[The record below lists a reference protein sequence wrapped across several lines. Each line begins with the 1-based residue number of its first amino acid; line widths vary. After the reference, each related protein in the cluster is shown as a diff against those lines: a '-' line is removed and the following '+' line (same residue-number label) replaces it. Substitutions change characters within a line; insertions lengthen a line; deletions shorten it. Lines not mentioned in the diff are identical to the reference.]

1 MKFPSRGNSKSST
14 IIATVQNAGASSGMR
29 ASKYVNVHKDTNK
42 DTGKDRRMPSL
53 LANAVKMK
61 ITKCNATKLA
71 NSNNGNKG
79 LAATTMSNTTTNAFY
94 NNMCRSLNENHR
106 MAQPTNFQN
115 SEESKGLDT
124 LNGFYSTTTTTT
136 QQHKTSGECDEML
149 CQPIQEQTQYYGQQD
164 QLLVEDM
171 SACMAKTKTTETA
184 DERHDHFNLL
194 PNNDTRVTGNGGIL
208 KEGQSQSPPQ
218 PMLSERARI
227 ELTTMKLTAP
237 KADAVEHSIP
247 SAQQQ
252 QQKVQTVQHTEEN
265 CTEARN
271 TSISQTTTTNAMRSP
286 CTFVNSHTHNRS
298 TTPPLPQAHTKPTQL
313 QAEQQ
318 QQQKPPASLSTSS
331 SAAIPSHSSSSS
343 SSHLASLLAQPAATL
358 ALTSSSAAA
367 TTVSAS
373 PIRSATPKLISVVN
387 ETSKQTVLRTI
398 GEARNTSSTT
408 VKSTAV
414 NALEQTANV
423 TQIKTPTTL
432 ATNAYFEVK
441 LETTSQVEDETAI
454 QQQQQQTSGDVV
466 VRDSVVNT
474 DPQQIQQQLVT
485 RDKNAKNVDKF
496 RNAITTSTTL
506 TKTKQTLI
514 PTAAV
519 APVVTANVAQISVIN
534 SNNNNNN
541 NNGKLS
547 VSVNNANVSEIRNAK
562 ISDKQPE
569 QIPVE
574 AQQDELLP
582 LNYRGANNSVII
594 ANFNSNSNNNNSHNA
609 INTSHYAPE
618 EAPATASTTTTVQI
632 LTGEQHLAEPQYLR
646 YTQQLSQDSIG
657 EVQHQ
662 HQQQQQLLQL
672 TSNILN
678 GADPNLNLAVATE
691 LQQQQQ
697 QQHHQHFFTPY
708 NSCAYDLSRH
718 NQQQLLQL
726 DHQQQQHQSQQH
738 LTKELLDKPDLIA
751 LHPSHLLFTQHL
763 STASP
768 YVHSPPSHLHPH
780 AHPHPHAHH
789 PQFIDD
795 NMRNNFSLYTY
806 GGNPH
811 DHLQH
816 HSSTGAAPS
825 SIDEVIQ
832 DTLKDECLE
841 DHHTGV
847 SYCTLTTVPDLKDAY
862 HHTHMLGA
870 AEQQV
875 LTPTQ
880 LHQLHV
886 NTHQHHNNS
895 VSSGGGSPSPTS
907 LSHGG
912 TAGDVSSFTQLTNAT
927 AYRDVYGG
935 FATDPTVISLF
946 PSPLSPVLTSSYPG
960 SLLTSATNGIQQYG
974 MQPSSAISA
983 VSSASPSHQ
992 PAHSAASTPG
1002 AHATHSVVVAGTGSG
1017 SNSIN
1022 NDDYGSP
1029 KSNTSSNGGGA
1040 GSGATNNQSIAGGS
1054 GRLPAFQRISSY
1066 VGGAGGAA
1074 GVGGVANVSV
1084 GAGGADRY
1092 TSLTN
1097 YRTNDTWAGH
1107 YEAIGYAPTSVVTS
1121 AAGLVGNTNVIRSC
1135 NGRAGPGV
1143 GVVGVGVEGS
1153 ASANLAAAAAHL
1165 TASASLSAT
1174 FYDAD
1179 FITDGRECVNCGA
1192 VSTPLWR
1199 RDNTGH
1205 YLCNACGLYNKTNG
1219 MNRPLIKQP
1228 RRLSASR
1235 RVGLSCS
1242 NCLTTHT
1249 SLWRRNPSGEPVCN
1263 ACGLY
1268 FKLHSVKRPLNMK
1281 KDTIQTRKRKAKGAK
1296 GEKSSKS
1303 SKANANANP
1312 AAVANNETT
1321 ADSPNATITEY
1332 ATTATTAC
1340 STIAA
1345 SATTATIDDTATYAA
1360 DAATF
1365 VPLHIGIDATNA
1377 YYTNHTDDAN
1387 HASPTAAIASAIVTT
1402 AGAAAATAAP
1412 ATATTTAISTFGA
1425 PTSAAT

>member
-1 MKFPSRGNSKSST
+1 MKFSSRNNSKSST
-14 IIATVQNAGASSGMR
+14 VITAVHNASGSSGMR
-29 ASKYVNVHKDTNK
+29 PSTYANVHKETNK
-42 DTGKDRRMPSL
+42 DTGKERRMPSL

-61 ITKCNATKLA
+61 ITKCNAAKLS
-71 NSNNGNKG
+71 NSTNGNKS
-79 LAATTMSNTTTNAFY
+79 LATATMSSTMVNTF
-94 NNMCRSLNENHR
+94 NNKMCRSLNENNR
-106 MAQPTNFQN
+106 MAQLTSFEISQQ
-115 SEESKGLDT
+115 SKGLET
-124 LNGFYSTTTTTT
+124 LNRLFPTT
-136 QQHKTSGECDEML
+136 QSTSGDCGDSNTRKMEC
-149 CQPIQEQTQYYGQQD
+149 QQIKQQSQYFGQQD
-164 QLLVEDM
+164 QLLVADM
-171 SACMAKTKTTETA
+171 PDYVAKATETT
-184 DERHDHFNLL
+184 DERRDQFNVM
-194 PNNDTRVTGNGGIL
+194 PDNDTRATGNGGSIL
-208 KEGQSQSPPQ
+208 KEWQSHSTQ
-218 PMLSERARI
+218 PMMNQHARI
-227 ELTTMKLTAP
+227 ETTTMKFAAP
-237 KADAVEHSIP
+237 KDSAAEHSMQSP
-247 SAQQQ
+247 QQQ
-252 QQKVQTVQHTEEN
+252 PQEAKQNTEEN
-265 CTEARN
+265 CTQARN
-271 TSISQTTTTNAMRSP
+271 TNAHETTPTNAMPSP
-286 CTFVNSHTHNRS
+286 CTFVNSYTHKR
-298 TTPPLPQAHTKPTQL
+298 TATPPPPPPQAHTKPTHL
-313 QAEQQ
+313 QDE
-318 QQQKPPASLSTSS
+318 QQQKPPASLS
-331 SAAIPSHSSSSS
+331 SSSSTAMPSPS
-343 SSHLASLLAQPAATL
+343 SSHLASLLALPAATL
-358 ALTSSSAAA
+358 ASSSSSSTAA

-373 PIRSATPKLISVVN
+373 PIRSVTPKLISVVN

-398 GEARNTSSTT
+398 GEARTTSTT
-408 VKSTAV
+408 VKTPV
-414 NALEQTANV
+414 NAIEQTAKA
-423 TQIKTPTTL
+423 IEAKTPTTL

-441 LETTSQVEDETAI
+441 LEKSQVNETAN
-454 QQQQQQTSGDVV
+454 QQQQQPSSDVV
-466 VRDSVVNT
+466 VRDSAVNT
-474 DPQQIQQQLVT
+474 DHQQIQQQLAS

-506 TKTKQTLI
+506 TKQTLI

-519 APVVTANVAQISVIN
+519 PPVVTTNAAQISVIN
-534 SNNNNNN
+534 SNNHNNS
-541 NNGKLS
+541 KIS
-547 VSVNNANVSEIRNAK
+547 VSVNHTNSGEIKNAK
-562 ISDKQPE
+562 ISDKQQE

-574 AQQDELLP
+574 SQKDEFLP
-582 LNYRGANNSVII
+582 LNYRGANDSVII
-594 ANFNSNSNNNNSHNA
+594 ANFNSNSNNNNSNNA
-609 INTSHYAPE
+609 INTSHYAQAE
-618 EAPATASTTTTVQI
+618 QQATAPTTTTVQLI
-632 LTGEQHLAEPQYLR
+632 SGEQQLSEPQYLR

-657 EVQHQ
+657 EVQQH
-662 HQQQQQLLQL
+662 HQQQQHLLQL

-697 QQHHQHFFTPY
+697 QQHHQHFFTSY

-718 NQQQLLQL
+718 HQHHLLQL
-726 DHQQQQHQSQQH
+726 DQQQQQQQQQAHQQQQIS
-738 LTKELLDKPDLIA
+738 KELLDKPDLIA
-751 LHPSHLLFTQHL
+751 LHPSHLLFAQHL

-768 YVHSPPSHLHPH
+768 YVHSPASHLHTH
-780 AHPHPHAHH
+780 AHAHAHAHAHH

-816 HSSTGAAPS
+816 HSNTGAAPS

-862 HHTHMLGA
+862 HHSHMLSST
-870 AEQQV
+870 EQQV
-875 LTPTQ
+875 LTSTQ

-907 LSHGG
+907 LSHSG
-912 TAGDVSSFTQLTNAT
+912 TAGDVASFTQLTNAT
-927 AYRDVYGG
+927 TYRDVYGG

-946 PSPLSPVLTSSYPG
+946 PSSLSPVLTSSYPG

-974 MQPSSAISA
+974 MQPSSAITA
-983 VSSASPSHQ
+983 VSTASPSQQ
-992 PAHSAASTPG
+992 PTHSAASTPG
-1002 AHATHSVVVAGTGSG
+1002 AHATNSVIAAGNGSG
-1017 SNSIN
+1017 SNSIT

-1029 KSNTSSNGGGA
+1029 KSNTSSNGAGGA
-1040 GSGATNNQSIAGGS
+1040 GSGTTNNQTIAGSG

-1084 GAGGADRY
+1084 GGGGADRY

-1135 NGRAGPGV
+1135 NGRAGQGV

-1165 TASASLSAT
+1165 TASASLTAT

-1303 SKANANANP
+1303 SKTNANANP
-1312 AAVANNETT
+1312 TADANNETT
-1321 ADSPNATITEY
+1321 ADSANATITEY
-1332 ATTATTAC
+1332 ATAIATTAC
-1340 STIAA
+1340 STFAA
-1345 SATTATIDDTATYAA
+1345 TPTTAATATATATFDDTATYAA

-1377 YYTNHTDDAN
+1377 DYTNYTDNAN
-1387 HASPTAAIASAIVTT
+1387 ASSTAAIATPIVTT
-1402 AGAAAATAAP
+1402 AGAATATATAA
-1412 ATATTTAISTFGA
+1412 ATTTTAISTFGA
-1425 PTSAAT
+1425 PASAAT